1 LSTPAYAPTAS
12 LPRVLEGVPAAGAM
26 SLQQHLATH
35 GEIPGSLRGSP
46 RAGQALIEELDQAGL
61 RGRGGGGFPA
71 AAKLRAVAGK
81 GGKRARGAFSPRPIV
96 VVNGVEGE
104 PASLKDRT
112 LLEALPQLVLDG
124 ASAAAEAVGAD
135 EVVVC
140 VCESAEAAHASI
152 THAIRERKRAGY
164 NEARWH
170 VARVPV
176 GYITGQ
182 ESALVSFLNGKP
194 AKPTFTPPMP
204 YERGVRQRP
213 TLVNNPETLAHLA
226 LIARHGASWFRTL
239 GTPEHPGS
247 ALVTLGGHV
256 AAPGVYEIEYG
267 SSLTSLIDA
276 AGGLTDQVRAVLV
289 GGYAGSW
296 IDGGYLPSLALCDED
311 LAPYGAKLGTG
322 VVMVLG
328 ASSCGLA
335 ETTRVTR
342 WLAQESAGQCGP
354 CKFGLEG
361 LAHTLE
367 GALNG
372 VADLPDTDHR
382 RRLAH
387 LMSVVRGRG
396 ACSHPD
402 GTVRFLGSA
411 VEVFAP
417 ELADHMQHGRCA
429 ACAHAGT
436 LPLPAGRAPRMRL
449 DEHTYGSARRRMR
462 VERAPGSNRYA
473 GAARDATAQLAI
485 DGQEER
491 RR

>member
-1 LSTPAYAPTAS
+1 
-12 LPRVLEGVPAAGAM
+12 M
-26 SLQQHLATH
+26 
-35 GEIPGSLRGSP
+35 
-46 RAGQALIEELDQAGL
+46 
-61 RGRGGGGFPA
+61 
-71 AAKLRAVAGK
+71 
-81 GGKRARGAFSPRPIV
+81 
-96 VVNGVEGE
+96 
-104 PASLKDRT
+104 
-112 LLEALPQLVLDG
+112 
-124 ASAAAEAVGAD
+124 
-135 EVVVC
+135 
-140 VCESAEAAHASI
+140 
-152 THAIRERKRAGY
+152 
-164 NEARWH
+164 
-170 VARVPV
+170 
-176 GYITGQ
+176 
-182 ESALVSFLNGKP
+182 SFLNGGP

-226 LIARHGASWFRTL
+226 LIARHGARWFRTL

-256 AAPGVYEIEYG
+256 AAPGVYEIEHG
-267 SSLTSLIDA
+267 SSLTSLIEA
-276 AGGLTDQVRAVLV
+276 AGGLTDEVRAVLV

-296 IDGGYLPSLALCDED
+296 IDGSHLPSLALCDED
-311 LAPYGAKLGTG
+311 LAPYGARLGTG
-322 VVMVLG
+322 VVLVLG

-335 ETTRVTR
+335 ETARVTR

-354 CKFGLEG
+354 CKYGLEG

-402 GTVRFLGSA
+402 GTVRFVGSA

-429 ACAHAGT
+429 GCVNAGA

-449 DEHTYGSARRRMR
+449 DEHASASARRRMK
-462 VERAPGSNRYA
+462 V
-473 GAARDATAQLAI
+473 
-485 DGQEER
+485 ER

>member
-12 LPRVLEGVPAAGAM
+12 LPRLLQGVPPAGAM
-26 SLQQHLATH
+26 SLNEHLATH
-35 GEIPGSLRGSP
+35 GEIPASLRGSR
-46 RAGQALIEELDQAGL
+46 RAGPALIEELDQAGL
-61 RGRGGGGFPA
+61 RGRGGGGFPTA
-71 AAKLRAVAGK
+71 TKMRAVAG
-81 GGKRARGAFSPRPIV
+81 ARGERALSPFSARPIV

-104 PASLKDRT
+104 PGSLKDRT
-112 LLEALPQLVLDG
+112 LLEALPHLVLDG
-124 ASAAAEAVGAD
+124 ASAAADAVGAD
-135 EVVVC
+135 EIVVG
-140 VCESAEAAHASI
+140 VCESAEAAHASV
-152 THAIRERKRAGY
+152 THAIRERKRGGPK
-164 NEARWH
+164 EARWH

-182 ESALVSFLNGKP
+182 ESALVSFLNGRP

-204 YERGVRQRP
+204 FERGVRQRP
-213 TLVNNPETLAHLA
+213 TLVSNPETLAHLA
-226 LIARHGASWFRTL
+226 LIARHGARWFRTL

-256 AAPGVYEIEYG
+256 AAPGVYEIEHG
-267 SSLTSLIDA
+267 SSLTSLIEA
-276 AGGLTDQVRAVLV
+276 AGGLTDQVRAVLM

-296 IDGGYLPSLALCDED
+296 IDGSYLPSLALCDED
-311 LAPYGAKLGTG
+311 LAPYRAKLGTG
-322 VVMVLG
+322 VVVVLG

-335 ETTRVTR
+335 ETARVAR

-361 LAHTLE
+361 LAHTLD

-402 GTVRFLGSA
+402 GTVRFVGSA

-417 ELADHMQHGRCA
+417 ELSDHMQHGRCA
-429 ACAHAGT
+429 GCANAGA

-449 DEHTYGSARRRMR
+449 DENTYGSARRRMK
-462 VERAPGSNRYA
+462 VERR
-473 GAARDATAQLAI
+473 Q
-485 DGQEER
+485 
-491 RR
+491 